1 MGFLDV
7 LAWIVMGGLAG
18 WVASLIM
25 KKNGSGLILNIV
37 IGIVGAFVGGFIM
50 TQVGATGITGFKIWS
65 FQDAVGGAIIVLA
78 IVNLFTKGR
87 GK

>member
-37 IGIVGAFVGGFIM
+37 IGIVGAFVGGFIK
-50 TQVGATGITGFKIWS
+50 TQVCETGISVFNVWR
-65 FQDAVGGAIIVLA
+65 FLVAVGGAIIVLA